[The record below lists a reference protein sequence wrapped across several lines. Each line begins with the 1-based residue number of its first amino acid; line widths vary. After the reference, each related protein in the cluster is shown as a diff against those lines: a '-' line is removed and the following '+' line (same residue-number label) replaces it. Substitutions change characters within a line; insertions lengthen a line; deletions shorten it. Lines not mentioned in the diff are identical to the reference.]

1 MSIKAKIKTRT
12 PCEVI
17 IECEVERADLDAAY
31 ERTYESTSR
40 YVALPGFR
48 TGKAPREMVEQHF
61 KKELQASTVEELVG
75 GVIRSVVKQNSLNPV
90 TGARLADEAAFPSE
104 GSLKFTVEFEVA
116 PAIKLGNYEGISLKK
131 RKAKITDQ
139 DVDDIIDRLL
149 EQHATF
155 EDAAEDRAA
164 EFGDWLVIDY
174 TGAIDGAEVMK
185 RNDAWIEVSSDYKL
199 PLQGFA
205 QQLVGA
211 KKGDT
216 TEFTLTAPADHS
228 DKEVAGKTV
237 AFSVVVK
244 ELRER
249 RKPQLTDELAEKID
263 PDCKSVDDLRDAVRK
278 NQLRYKDAEEQHR
291 LRELAREALVR
302 EHEIPLPPS
311 QMANRARRLVETE
324 ARRRMQQGESQEQI
338 KNSLEELGKQMAAVA
353 EHQLRAEYV
362 LNAIAAA
369 QQIEV
374 SDEDILPQLQ
384 YYASAFR
391 RDVTWVRKTFER
403 EGHMEALYATAR
415 ENKALDWVIEKADVV
430 EN

>member
-31 ERTYESTSR
+31 ERTYKRTSE
-40 YVALPGFR
+40 YLALPGFR
-48 TGKAPREMVEQHF
+48 AGKAPREMVEQRF
-61 KKELQASTVEELVG
+61 KTELQASTVEDLVG

-90 TGARLADEAAFPSE
+90 TGARLADEATFPSE
-104 GSLKFTVEFEVA
+104 GTLTFTVEFEVA
-116 PAIKLGNYEGISLKK
+116 PAIKLGNYEGISLNK
-131 RKAKITDQ
+131 RKAKITDR
-139 DVDDIIDRLL
+139 DVDDIIERLL

-164 EFGDWLVIDY
+164 AFGDWLVIDY
-174 TGAIDGAEVMK
+174 TGAADGAEVMK

-199 PLQGFA
+199 PLHGFA
-205 QQLVGA
+205 EQLVGA

-216 TEFTLTAPADHS
+216 TKFTLTAPADHS
-228 DKEVAGKTV
+228 DKEVAGKTI
-237 AFSVVVK
+237 AFGVVVK

-249 RKPQLTDELAEKID
+249 RKPELTDELAEKID
-263 PDCKSVDDLRDAVRK
+263 PNCKSVDDLRDAVRK
-278 NQLRYKDAEEQHR
+278 NQLQYKDAEEQRR

-302 EHEIPLPPS
+302 EHQMPLPPS
-311 QMANRARRLVETE
+311 QVSNRTRRLVETE
-324 ARRRMQQGESQEQI
+324 ARRRMQQGESEEQI
-338 KNSLEELGKQMAAVA
+338 KNSLEELGKQMAIMA

-369 QQIEV
+369 RQIEV
-374 SDEDILPQLQ
+374 TDDDILPQLQ

-391 RDVTWVRKTFER
+391 RDIAWVLKTFER

-415 ENKALDWVIEKADVV
+415 ENKALDWVVEKADVV
-430 EN
+430 EK